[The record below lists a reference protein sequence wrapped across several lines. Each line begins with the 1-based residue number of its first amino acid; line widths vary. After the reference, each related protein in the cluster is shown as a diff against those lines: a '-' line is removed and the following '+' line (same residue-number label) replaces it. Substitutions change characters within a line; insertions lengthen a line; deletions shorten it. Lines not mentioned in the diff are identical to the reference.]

1 MSTLY
6 TQTIDQCFEKQIG
19 AGGLSESRYAAEFER
34 AREAALRLKT
44 ISEKNELRLLK
55 LPGERDDL
63 EAMKPLA
70 EHLLNNTTDLFVLGI
85 GGSSLG
91 AQALAQIGGWG
102 TQAFQA
108 PTLGNGI
115 ATRFHFLENPDAMT
129 MNMAMG
135 NMDLKTT
142 RFLVISKSGGTAE
155 PLLQMMIAI
164 DALEK
169 AGAGKYLKH
178 HFGVVTEP
186 AKDGA
191 SNTLRSI
198 AESYDFPII
207 EHDPGVGGRY
217 SVFSNVGLLPAY
229 MMGLDPVAI
238 REGAAEILNETFET
252 RNSAP
257 IEGTALGLG
266 LVHDHNCSVTVLFNY
281 ADRLEKLGLWYR
293 QLWAESLGKKGQGTL
308 PVVSLGPTDQHSQ
321 LQLYLSGPKDKFYTM
336 ITTDTA
342 GAGPAAPPALAK
354 KAGLDYLAGRTIGDL
369 VDAEQRATYNTLAA
383 NACPTRQLR
392 LKCIDEASMGA
403 LMMHFMLETILTADL
418 MKINPY
424 NQPAVEEGKILAR
437 QYLHD
442 MDAK

>member
-34 AREAALRLKT
+34 AREAALRLKA
-44 ISEKNELRLLK
+44 ISERDELRLLK
-55 LPGERDDL
+55 LPAERDDL
-63 EAMKPLA
+63 EAMKPIA

-186 AKDGA
+186 PKDGV
-191 SNTLRSI
+191 SNTLRRI

-238 REGAAEILNETFET
+238 REGAAEVLNETFET
-252 RNSAP
+252 LNSSP

-266 LVHDHNCSVTVLFNY
+266 LVHDQNC
-281 ADRLEKLGLWYR
+281 
-293 QLWAESLGKKGQGTL
+293 
-308 PVVSLGPTDQHSQ
+308 
-321 LQLYLSGPKDKFYTM
+321 
-336 ITTDTA
+336 
-342 GAGPAAPPALAK
+342 
-354 KAGLDYLAGRTIGDL
+354 
-369 VDAEQRATYNTLAA
+369 
-383 NACPTRQLR
+383 
-392 LKCIDEASMGA
+392 
-403 LMMHFMLETILTADL
+403 
-418 MKINPY
+418 
-424 NQPAVEEGKILAR
+424 
-437 QYLHD
+437 
-442 MDAK
+442 

>member
-1 MSTLY
+1 MSTFY

-19 AGGLSESRYAAEFER
+19 AGGLSENRYAAEFER
-34 AREAALRLKT
+34 AREAAVRLKA
-44 ISEKNELRLLK
+44 ISERDELRLLK
-55 LPGERDDL
+55 LPAEREDL

-70 EHLLNNTTDLFVLGI
+70 DHLLNNTTDLFVLGI

-108 PTLGNGI
+108 PALSNGH

-129 MNMAMG
+129 MTMAMA
-135 NMDLKTT
+135 NIDLKTT

-169 AGAGKYLKH
+169 AGAGEYLKH

-186 AKDGA
+186 PKDGA

-198 AESYDFPII
+198 AESYGFPII

-229 MMGLDPVAI
+229 MMGLDPIAI
-238 REGAAEILNETFET
+238 REGAAEVLHETFET
-252 RNSAP
+252 NNTAP

-266 LVHDHNCSVTVLFNY
+266 LVHDQNCSVAVLFNY

-342 GAGPAAPPALAK
+342 GRGPAAPAALAN
-354 KAGLDYLAGRTIGDL
+354 KAGLDYLADRTIGDL

-383 NACPTRQLR
+383 NGCPTRELR
-392 LKCIDEASMGA
+392 LKSIDEASMGA

-437 QYLHD
+437 QYLHE